1 MAYGAGRSRLYAAY
15 GKEQAKERKQYEK
28 DIAAAERAR
37 RIQSERKGLLGML
50 GTVVGGALLG
60 PVGMIAGQALGKFAG
75 DRGTIGGKQAE
86 EYKVSTETG
95 QFGRSQV
102 SDLKAINRELTKAD
116 KADIWRDV
124 VDLGTTAMTAWTM
137 GGGSFKDPGNF
148 SLTKFGGKDAVEA
161 GGYGKGVFGKAGGG
175 YGLGGDT
182 LWGQLGSKTA
192 ASSTASYVKPDIL
205 ETPISGVLD
214 QSRGRLQLPGFTK
227 YEGRRNPYKPW
238 DKWRSM

>member
-1 MAYGAGRSRLYAAY
+1 MANGAGRSRLYAAY

-28 DIAAAERAR
+28 DIAAAEKAR

-75 DRGTIGGKQAE
+75 DRGTIDKKQAE
-86 EYKVSTETG
+86 DYKVSTETG

-148 SLTKFGGKDAVEA
+148 SLTHFGGKKAATEGMYGRGLFGNIQGEGSWTGFTQALKGKPDA
-161 GGYGKGVFGKAGGG
+161 G
-175 YGLGGDT
+175 T
-182 LWGQLGSKTA
+182 LWGKWMGRDWTGPAVDVFASK
-192 ASSTASYVKPDIL
+192 
-205 ETPISGVLD
+205 
-214 QSRGRLQLPGFTK
+214 
-227 YEGRRNPYKPW
+227 
-238 DKWRSM
+238 